1 MIKLYGINT
10 AKFDEKFAKNI
21 EELNTLAMK
30 YAQYGESE
38 TALGILQFC
47 NDYTKSNTYGSFPYM
62 RNLTL
67 NNLGCLYR
75 RMGKVKH
82 GLSCLQKALVVLS
95 ENNLMRMSAMTYLNL
110 CAVMSQQGK

>member
-38 TALGILQFC
+38 TALGIL
-47 NDYTKSNTYGSFPYM
+47 
-62 RNLTL
+62 
-67 NNLGCLYR
+67 
-75 RMGKVKH
+75 
-82 GLSCLQKALVVLS
+82 
-95 ENNLMRMSAMTYLNL
+95 
-110 CAVMSQQGK
+110 